1 MWGWQFRD
9 NKFVQSRLPD
19 KLFEI
24 AQCTIFKLILTSG
37 DVQWMTS
44 GSSLTDEQPL
54 KDDPEQ
60 MRARKKKSD

>member
-1 MWGWQFRD
+1 
-9 NKFVQSRLPD
+9 LPD

-37 DVQWMTS
+37 DMQWMTS

-54 KDDPEQ
+54 KDGPEQ